1 MPYTGHSLTVCGS
14 GQYSNNDSAGD
25 STVNVTSHE
34 ANETI
39 TDDLGNAW
47 YDRQGNENGDKCA
60 WKFGTALGNNGCGN
74 YNQVINGD
82 DYYLQGEWSNHSS
95 GCVWSGT

>member
-1 MPYTGHSLTVCGS
+1 MPYTGYSLTACGS
-14 GQYSNNDSAGD
+14 GQYPINDPAAD

-39 TDDLGNAW
+39 TDALGNAW
-47 YDRQGNENGDKCA
+47 YDRIGYETGDKCA
-60 WKFGTALGNNGCGN
+60 WNFGGALGSNGSGQ
-74 YNQVINGD
+74 YNQVINGH
-82 DYYLQGEWSNHSS
+82 DYYMQGEWSNHSS